1 MAETLG
7 SLTDKISIIQLKIF
21 HMKEQLERKDAGED
35 HKEAV
40 RGKLRVMDAQKKDLE
55 DELTELFYGVAEGR
69 ATLKIY
75 RQFKMYN
82 DPAYRKKRE

>member
-35 HKEAV
+35 HKNSARE
-40 RGKLRVMDAQKKDLE
+40 KLRVMDIQKKDLE
-55 DELTELFYGVAEGR
+55 EELTDLFYGVAEGK
-69 ATLKIY
+69 AALKIY